1 MVFVLSFLM
10 RVYNFANCPRRKSVV
25 NSLHVLCS
33 KKGNQTIESVVLNR
47 VCSLRNFFCPR
58 QSQGFK
64 LLAAHLYGH
73 KLNIGQVHIPPPGTC
88 LS

>member
-33 KKGNQTIESVVLNR
+33 KKGNQTIDSVVLNR
-47 VCSLRNFFCPR
+47 VCILRILFVLDR
-58 QSQGFK
+58 VRV
-64 LLAAHLYGH
+64 
-73 KLNIGQVHIPPPGTC
+73 LN
-88 LS
+88 S